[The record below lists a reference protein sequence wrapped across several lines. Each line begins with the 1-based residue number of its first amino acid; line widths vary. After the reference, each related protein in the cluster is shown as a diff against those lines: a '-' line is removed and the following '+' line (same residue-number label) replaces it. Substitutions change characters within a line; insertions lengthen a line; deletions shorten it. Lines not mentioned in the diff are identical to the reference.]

1 MKRILAL
8 TALGV
13 GFIVLLAG
21 CKTVQ
26 APLPAWAPNSQIA
39 VTGEAIASA
48 NAAVMHYENDVL
60 AGFVPSPTLK
70 TVMSDIQQALV
81 IAQPLFDGW
90 EAAVKTNPAAPEPAS
105 LPSQLTRISTDL
117 SKLPSS
123 AGN

>member
-1 MKRILAL
+1 MKRLAL
-8 TALGV
+8 LLAL
-13 GFIVLLAG
+13 LPLAG
-21 CKTVQ
+21 CKTVT
-26 APLPAWAPNSQIA
+26 APVPAWAPNSQVA

-48 NAAVMHYENDVL
+48 NAAVVQYETDKK
-60 AGFVPSPTLK
+60 APGFVLNATLDG
-70 TVMSDIQQALV
+70 VMSDIQQALV

-90 EAAVKTNPAAPEPAS
+90 ETAVKTNPAAPEPAA

>member
-1 MKRILAL
+1 MKRIAL
-8 TALGV
+8 LFAL
-13 GFIVLLAG
+13 LPLAG
-21 CKTVQ
+21 CKTVT
-26 APLPAWAPNSQIA
+26 APLTAWAPNSQIA

-48 NAAVMHYENDVL
+48 NAAVMQYENDVL
-60 AGFVPSPTLK
+60 AGFVPSAALK

-90 EAAVKTNPAAPEPAS
+90 EAAVKTNPAAPEPAA

>member
-1 MKRILAL
+1 MKRLAL
-8 TALGV
+8 LSIWLALP
-13 GFIVLLAG
+13 VLMAG
-21 CKTVQ
+21 CKQ
-26 APLPAWAPNSQIA
+26 MNAPLPAWAPNSQIA

-48 NAAVMHYENDVL
+48 NAAVMQYENDVL

>member
-13 GFIVLLAG
+13 GFIILLAG

-48 NAAVMHYENDVL
+48 NAAVMQYENDVL

-117 SKLPSS
+117 SKLPSL